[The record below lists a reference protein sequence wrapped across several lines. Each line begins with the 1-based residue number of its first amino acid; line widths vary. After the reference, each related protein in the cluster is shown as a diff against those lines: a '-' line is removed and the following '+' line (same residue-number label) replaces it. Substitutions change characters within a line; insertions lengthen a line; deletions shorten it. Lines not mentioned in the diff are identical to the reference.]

1 MQLELIFAAVIIIM
15 RYDYGLIYILRLS
28 HESLLHVLSSFLSS
42 SCMSFSTIL
51 FTPFASYR
59 PD

>member
-1 MQLELIFAAVIIIM
+1 MRLELMFAAVIIIM
-15 RYDYGLIYILRLS
+15 RYDYGLIYILRLN

-42 SCMSFSTIL
+42 SYMSFSTIL
-51 FTPFASYR
+51 FTPFAPCR